1 MNIISWN
8 VNGLR
13 AVIKKGSLEELVKQ
27 NKDTDVFCFQ
37 EGKVELPQ
45 LEGILYPKKTE
56 FENGQQVEI
65 AGQTFYFY
73 LNSSDSTKGHSGTI
87 LLSKTLPQK
96 VVFGLPP
103 YQCNFDEQIIFE
115 SEAQD
120 LCDTEGRTIT
130 AHFKNV
136 IIVNTYT
143 PNGGERKGKENALE
157 FKLHYY
163 TAMREYLVSLKSQNK
178 NVVMLGDIN
187 VTHKPIDLARPDANK
202 NHVGCLP
209 IEREQLDLFEESG
222 FIDSWRVLHPE
233 EQSYTWWD
241 VITRSRERNVGWRID
256 AAWMTKELFKKVAG
270 VEHLNDQMGSD
281 HCPIKVSINKL

>member
-8 VNGLR
+8 INGLR

-65 AGQTFYFY
+65 AGEKFYFY
-73 LNSSDSTKGHSGTI
+73 LNSSQTTKGHSGTI
-87 LLSKTLPQK
+87 LLSRTKPLD
-96 VVFGLPP
+96 VVFGFPNHNAPL
-103 YQCNFDEQIIFE
+103 
-115 SEAQD
+115 
-120 LCDTEGRTIT
+120 DTEGRTIT
-130 AHFKNV
+130 AHFKNL

-222 FIDSWRVLHPE
+222 FVDSWRVLHPE

-256 AAWMTKELFKKVAG
+256 AAWMTSALFKKVAG